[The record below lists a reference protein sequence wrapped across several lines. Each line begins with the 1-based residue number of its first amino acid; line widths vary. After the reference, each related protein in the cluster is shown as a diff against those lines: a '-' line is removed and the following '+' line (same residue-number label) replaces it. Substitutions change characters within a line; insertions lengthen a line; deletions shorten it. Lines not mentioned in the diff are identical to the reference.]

1 MSYLIK
7 KLLGIKLR
15 EYKLKSIKQEPMKLT
30 KCHYHAF
37 MIKDMYQMMKF
48 ILWLIFIKIVIIKKN
63 YDHRD
68 IVITEKDCD
77 NGKLL

>member
-1 MSYLIK
+1 MFYLIK
-7 KLLGIKLR
+7 KLLDVKRR
-15 EYKLKSIKQEPMKLT
+15 EYKLKRIKQEPMKLI
-30 KCHYHAF
+30 KYHYLALI
-37 MIKDMYQMMKF
+37 IKDMYQMMKF